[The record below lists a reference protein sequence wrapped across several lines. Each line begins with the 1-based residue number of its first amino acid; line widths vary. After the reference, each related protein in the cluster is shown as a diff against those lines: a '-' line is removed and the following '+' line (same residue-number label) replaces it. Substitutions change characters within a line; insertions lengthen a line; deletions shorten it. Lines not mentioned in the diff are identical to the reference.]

1 MKSITENTN
10 YVNYLI
16 ELSQSGRKNA
26 FFDLCEI
33 NLKNVFTTVYR
44 LLADYELSKKVTLK
58 ALLDAWDKIRTYDYK
73 IAFALWLKG
82 FAVRAAISNLFDRL
96 NINRNY
102 ERSNFNNYSQDE
114 KNLEHLI
121 MNLDYYRRIIF
132 VLHDLEGYNYED
144 IAKFLGLDP
153 SNKLG
158 FIDEIKT
165 ILMETREYLINA
177 VCK

>member
-1 MKSITENTN
+1 MKLTTENTN

-44 LLADYELSKKVTLK
+44 LLADYELAKKATVQ
-58 ALLDAWDKIRTYDYK
+58 AFLDAWNNIKNYDYK
-73 IAFALWLKG
+73 ISFVLWIKD
-82 FAVRAAISNLFDRL
+82 FAVKAAISNLNRFKPASEDIKDFD
-96 NINRNY
+96 
-102 ERSNFNNYSQDE
+102 D
-114 KNLEHLI
+114 KVKKLENLI
-121 MNLDYYRRIIF
+121 MNLDYNRRIIF
-132 VLHDLEGYNYED
+132 VLHDMEGYKYED
-144 IAKFLGLDP
+144 IANYIGTD
-153 SNKLG
+153 